1 MTLEQTV
8 LGLLQVKGVGASA
21 SWGPRVGHVL
31 LLASGGQ
38 HVWGVQVGV
47 CSVSLGNG
55 TGGTQISGGRIEA
68 GLKIGFCL
76 GVHHTPKPSFRPKP
90 RDLPNLHSTRLNGAL
105 AEWLHGICPHPSS
118 QSPGI
123 PCDPCVPLRQ
133 AASGSCC
140 PHVCTQCSQT
150 RAPASSIPQDHFGW
164 GRGMWPSVRE
174 RTGT

>member
-8 LGLLQVKGVGASA
+8 LGLLQVKGQGEALPAGAHGLATFCFWLVVGSMTGVCK
-21 SWGPRVGHVL
+21 WG
-31 LLASGGQ
+31 S
-38 HVWGVQVGV
+38 V

-55 TGGTQISGGRIEA
+55 TGGTQISAGRIKA
-68 GLKIGFCL
+68 GLKTGFCL

-90 RDLPNLHSTRLNGAL
+90 RDLPNLHSTCLNGAL

-123 PCDPCVPLRQ
+123 PCDPCVPLGQ

-140 PHVCTQCSQT
+140 PHLCTQCSQT
-150 RAPASSIPQDHFGW
+150 LAPASSIPQDHFG
-164 GRGMWPSVRE
+164 
-174 RTGT
+174 